1 VHVQS
6 NGEVWAYLDSDV
18 SQKADMHCRLA
29 EGFCPRRA
37 IAAPRTTLVGERERD
52 SLIYTAQAGE
62 RRAKAQSTT
71 MYIVKGE

>member
-1 VHVQS
+1 VTLDVESPQARCIS
-6 NGEVWAYLDSDV
+6 NPVIQAGTQV
-18 SQKADMHCRLA
+18 SSL
-29 EGFCPRRA
+29 RR
-37 IAAPRTTLVGERERD
+37 ERERD